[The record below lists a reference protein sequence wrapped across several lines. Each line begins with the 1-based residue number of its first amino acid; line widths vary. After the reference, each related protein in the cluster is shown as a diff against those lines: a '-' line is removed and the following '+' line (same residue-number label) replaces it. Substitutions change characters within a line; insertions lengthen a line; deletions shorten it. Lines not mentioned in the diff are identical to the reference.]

1 MHYGAYTENDTRTT
15 RKSLVEALFG
25 MNSVSD
31 GLFDQFKNWYEKRH
45 DYARAWKQRTGGPV
59 VATMCTYTP
68 EELLIGAGMLPVRVL
83 GAHEPQNVSEP
94 HIFGMFCPFCRDS
107 LAQGLLGRFDYAEGV
122 TLTQS
127 CIQYRQTFTSWRMH
141 VPTVQWD
148 YYCPMPNDVQ
158 SPHARKLHYAEIERF
173 REFLGQLT
181 GKPLTD
187 AKLNEAIGTVNENR
201 RLLRQLFEYRKADNP
216 RVTGLEAIYASITAQ
231 FVDKRE
237 HNAEL
242 KKVLAALPK
251 RSMNREQ
258 GVRLMTIG
266 SENDDCGFMAMV
278 ESVGATIVIDD
289 QCSGTRYFWN
299 EAAVNGNPVKA
310 IADRY
315 CDRPA
320 CPTKDYPDHTRFD
333 HVLKLAKDYNA
344 QAAVF
349 LQQKFCDP
357 HEGDYPDLKR
367 HLEDNGVPTL
377 FLEFDITNPIGPFR
391 IRIEAFLE
399 TLREDDL
406 F

>member
-1 MHYGAYTENDTRTT
+1 M
-15 RKSLVEALFG
+15 
-25 MNSVSD
+25 SD

-45 DYARAWKQRTGGPV
+45 DYARAWKARTGGRV

-68 EELLIGAGMLPVRVL
+68 EELLIAAGILPVRVL
-83 GAHEPQNVSEP
+83 GAHEPQNVTEP

-122 TLTQS
+122 VMAQS
-127 CIQYRQTFTSWRMH
+127 CVQYRQTFGFWRMH
-141 VPTVQWD
+141 VPSVKWH
-148 YYCPMPNDVQ
+148 YYVPMPNEVQ
-158 SPHARKLHYAEIERF
+158 SSHARKAHYAEVQNF
-173 REFLGQLT
+173 REFLEKQTGQ
-181 GKPLTD
+181 KLTD
-187 AKLNEAIGTVNENR
+187 AMLKDALAIVDENR
-201 RLLRQLFEYRKADNP
+201 RLLRELFEYRKATDP
-216 RVTGLEAIYASITAQ
+216 QVTGVECLLAALTAQ

-237 HNAEL
+237 HSEQL

-251 RSMNREQ
+251 RNLNRPE
-258 GVRLMTIG
+258 GIRFMTIG
-266 SENDDCGFMAMV
+266 SENDDVAFISMI
-278 ESVGATIVIDD
+278 ESVGGTIVIDD

-299 EAAVNGNPVKA
+299 ESKKDADPIKA

-320 CPTKDYPDHTRFD
+320 CPTKDYPAHTRYD
-333 HVLKLAKDYNA
+333 HVLGLAKEFNA
-344 QAAVF
+344 RAAIF

-367 HLEDNGVPTL
+367 FLEENGIPTL

-391 IRIEAFLE
+391 IRVEAFLE
-399 TLREDDL
+399 TLTEEEL

>member
-1 MHYGAYTENDTRTT
+1 M
-15 RKSLVEALFG
+15 
-25 MNSVSD
+25 SD
-31 GLFDQFKNWYEKRH
+31 GLFDQFKTWYEKRH
-45 DYARAWKQRTGGPV
+45 DYARSWKARTGGQV

-68 EELLIGAGMLPVRVL
+68 EELLIAAGMLPVRVL

-127 CIQYRQTFTSWRMH
+127 CIQYRQTFGSWRMH

-148 YYCPMPNDVQ
+148 YFCPMPNEVQ
-158 SPHARKLHYAEIERF
+158 SPHAKAAHYAEVGKF
-173 REFLGQLT
+173 REFLGALT

-187 AKLNEAIGTVNENR
+187 EKLNDAIELVNENR
-201 RLLRQLFEYRKADNP
+201 RLLRKIYEYRKDDNP
-216 RVTGLEAIYASITAQ
+216 KVTGLEAIYAALTAQ
-231 FVDKRE
+231 FIDKAE

-242 KKVLAALPK
+242 RKVLAALPGRK
-251 RSMNREQ
+251 MDREQ

-299 EAAVNGNPVKA
+299 EAKLNGNPVKA

-315 CDRPA
+315 CERPA
-320 CPTKDYPDHTRFD
+320 CPTKDYPVHTRYD
-333 HVLKLAKDYNA
+333 HVLGLAKEYNA

-367 HLEDNGVPTL
+367 HLEENGIPTL

>member
-1 MHYGAYTENDTRTT
+1 
-15 RKSLVEALFG
+15 
-25 MNSVSD
+25 MND
-31 GLFDQFKNWYEKRH
+31 GLFDQFKEWYEKRH
-45 DYARAWKQRTGGPV
+45 DYARAWKARTGGQV

-68 EELLIGAGMLPVRVL
+68 EELLIAAGMLPVRVL
-83 GAHEPQNVSEP
+83 GAHEPQNVTEP

-127 CIQYRQTFTSWRMH
+127 CIQYRQAYSSWRQN

-148 YYCPMPNDVQ
+148 YYVAMPNDVQ
-158 SPHARKLHYAEIERF
+158 SPHSRKAHYAEIQQF
-173 REFLGQLT
+173 RVFLQTLT
-181 GKPLTD
+181 CKTLTD
-187 AKLNEAIGTVNENR
+187 DMLRDALAVMDENR
-201 RLLRQLFEYRKADNP
+201 RLLRELFDYRKADEP
-216 RVTGLEAIYASITAQ
+216 KVTGVEALYASITAQ
-231 FVDKRE
+231 FIDKRE
-237 HNAEL
+237 HNEML
-242 KKVLAALPK
+242 KKVLAALPARK
-251 RSMNREQ
+251 VTRPTGARF
-258 GVRLMTIG
+258 MTIG
-266 SENDDCGFMAMV
+266 SENDDVSFMAMV

-299 EAAVNGNPVKA
+299 ASKNDDDVIKA
-310 IADRY
+310 IAERY

-320 CPTKDYPDHTRFD
+320 CPTKDYPAHTRFD
-333 HVLKLAKDYNA
+333 HVLNLAKEYKV

-367 HLEDNGVPTL
+367 HLEANGIPTL

-391 IRIEAFLE
+391 IRIEAMLE
-399 TLREDDL
+399 TLSEEEL

>member
-1 MHYGAYTENDTRTT
+1 MHVSTTAVRT
-15 RKSLVEALFG
+15 SLALRHIG
-25 MNSVSD
+25 GSTMS
-31 GLFDQFKNWYEKRH
+31 GLFDQFKEWYEKRH
-45 DYARAWKQRTGGPV
+45 DYARAWKARTGGQV

-68 EELLIGAGMLPVRVL
+68 EEILIAAGMLPVRVL
-83 GAHEPQNVSEP
+83 GAHEPQNVTEP

-107 LAQGLLGRFDYAEGV
+107 LAQGLLGRYEYCEGV

-127 CIQYRQTFTSWRMH
+127 CIQYRQAFNSWRMH
-141 VPTVQWD
+141 VPTVKWD
-148 YYCPMPNDVQ
+148 YYLPMPNEVQ
-158 SPHARKLHYAEIERF
+158 SRFARVQHYAEIKKF
-173 REFLGQLT
+173 REYMEGVIGRKL
-181 GKPLTD
+181 PD
-187 AKLNEAIGTVNENR
+187 ADLKRGVEIVNENR
-201 RLLRQLFEYRKADNP
+201 RLLRELFEYRKETNP
-216 RVTGLEAIYASITAQ
+216 RVTGVEALYASLTAQ
-231 FVDKRE
+231 FVDKEE
-237 HNAEL
+237 HNKEL
-242 KKVLAALPK
+242 KRVLAELPK
-251 RSMNREQ
+251 RKNDRPE
-258 GVRLMTIG
+258 GIRFMTIG
-266 SENDDCGFMAMV
+266 SENDDVSFMAMV
-278 ESVGATIVIDD
+278 ESVGSTIVIDD

-299 EAAVNGNPVKA
+299 EAKLNGDPVKA

-333 HVLKLAKDYNA
+333 HVLSLAKDYKA

-367 HLEDNGVPTL
+367 HLESNGIPTL

>member
-1 MHYGAYTENDTRTT
+1 M
-15 RKSLVEALFG
+15 
-25 MNSVSD
+25 SD
-31 GLFDQFKNWYEKRH
+31 ALFDQFKTWYEKRH
-45 DYARAWKQRTGGPV
+45 DYARAWKQRTGGQV

-68 EELLIGAGMLPVRVL
+68 EELLIAAGMLPVRVL

-107 LAQGLLGRFDYAEGV
+107 LAQGLLGRFDYCEGV

-127 CIQYRQTFTSWRMH
+127 CIQYRQAFGSWREH

-148 YYCPMPNDVQ
+148 YYCPMPNEVQ
-158 SPHARKLHYAEIERF
+158 SPHARKAHTAEIGRF
-173 REFLGQLT
+173 REFLEQLT
-181 GKPLTD
+181 DKQLTD
-187 AKLNEAIGTVNENR
+187 QKLNDAIALINENR
-201 RLLRQLFEYRKADNP
+201 GLLRQLYEYRKEANP
-216 RVTGLEAIYASITAQ
+216 RVTGVEAVYAALTAQ
-231 FVDKRE
+231 FIDKAE

-242 KKVLAALPK
+242 KKVLAALPARK
-251 RSMNREQ
+251 NDREE
-258 GVRLMTIG
+258 GVRFMTIG
-266 SENDDCGFMAMV
+266 SENDDIAFMAMV
-278 ESVGATIVIDD
+278 ESVGSTIVIDD

-299 EAAVNGNPVKA
+299 EGKLNGNPLQA
-310 IADRY
+310 IAERY

-320 CPTKDYPDHTRFD
+320 CPTKDYPNHTRFD
-333 HVLKLAKDYNA
+333 HVLKLAKDYKA

-367 HLEDNGVPTL
+367 HLEANGIPTL

>member
-1 MHYGAYTENDTRTT
+1 MLHSRRADRAGAIRTPGGG
-15 RKSLVEALFG
+15 LIP
-25 MNSVSD
+25 MND
-31 GLFDQFKNWYEKRH
+31 GLFDQFKTWYEKRH
-45 DYARAWKQRTGGPV
+45 DYARDWKQRTGGQV
-59 VATMCTYTP
+59 VATMCTYSP
-68 EELLIGAGMLPVRVL
+68 EELLIAADMLPVRVL

-107 LAQGLLGRFDYAEGV
+107 LAQSLLGRLDYAEGV

-127 CIQYRQTFTSWRMH
+127 CIQYRQTFGSWRMH

-148 YYCPMPNDVQ
+148 YFSPMPNEVQ
-158 SPHARKLHYAEIERF
+158 SPHAKAAHRAEIARF
-173 REFLGQLT
+173 REYL
-181 GKPLTD
+181 KEDDP
-187 AKLNEAIGTVNENR
+187 K
-201 RLLRQLFEYRKADNP
+201 
-216 RVTGLEAIYASITAQ
+216 VTGLEAIYASLSAQ
-231 FVDKRE
+231 FIDKAE

-242 KKVLAALPK
+242 KKVLAALPNRK
-251 RSMNREQ
+251 LEREQ

-278 ESVGATIVIDD
+278 ESVGATIVIAD

-299 EAAVNGNPVKA
+299 EAKLNGDPVKA

-333 HVLKLAKDYNA
+333 HVLNLAKDYKA

-367 HLEDNGVPTL
+367 HLEANGIPTL

-399 TLREDDL
+399 TLRED
-406 F
+406 